1 MGLHD
6 TFDFDEAAYRLKCA
20 ERPTAKLQEEE
31 IKKLRQHFAASAS
44 MAIGLSHA
52 VHTAGLTL
60 GVSAWG
66 LRRYFVAKEK
76 LEIIRAELTRR
87 GVPLHDMEKRDAAIP
102 LGASMAG
109 LALGAGLGHVVG
121 NVMATPDVPV
131 PGPNGGG
138 GGGGSAALHFLQDDP
153 DAAAHGFA
161 QGLTDQANA
170 VGQAVHGAVLSH
182 GAGVG
187 QVVTVASMEGASGHA
202 VGYAAGI
209 MAAKKMEEMLAECV
223 GETVFAYA
231 MEKLLDPE
239 IKMELKLRGKC
250 TRLQG
255 PLGQYCRGC
264 GESIRHG
271 KFARESGCTCKAWT
285 HLLTIGIDWWTDC
298 CQETDDFDL
307 CLKCRDQGTTCA
319 CPDKQMLT
327 MQKCVAGDVLVSE
340 RGDARRRLATVSE
353 IHCVSCQRLV
363 TQGRYYCEFPSVH
376 LGRSCC

>member
-6 TFDFDEAAYRLKCA
+6 TFDFDEAAYRQKCA

-52 VHTAGLTL
+52 VQTAGLAL
-60 GVSAWG
+60 GASAWG
-66 LRRYFVAKEK
+66 LRRYYVAKEK
-76 LEIIRAELTRR
+76 LAIIREELTKR

-102 LGASMAG
+102 LGASMVG
-109 LALGAGLGHVVG
+109 LGLGAGIGHLVSGVI
-121 NVMATPDVPV
+121 ATPDVPV

-138 GGGGSAALHFLQDDP
+138 SALHFIQSDP
-153 DAAAHGFA
+153 GAAAHGFA

-170 VGQAVHGAVLSH
+170 VGQAAHGAVLSH
-182 GAGVG
+182 GAE
-187 QVVTVASMEGASGHA
+187 QVITAASLEDANGHA

-209 MAAKKMEEMLAECV
+209 MAAKKMEECLAECV

-239 IKMELKLRGKC
+239 IKIELKLRGKC

-255 PLGQYCRGC
+255 PLGQFCRGC

-271 KFARESGCTCKAWT
+271 KFARKLDLPFPAVI
-285 HLLTIGIDWWTDC
+285 LPFLPR
-298 CQETDDFDL
+298 DD
-307 CLKCRDQGTTCA
+307 
-319 CPDKQMLT
+319 
-327 MQKCVAGDVLVSE
+327 S
-340 RGDARRRLATVSE
+340 
-353 IHCVSCQRLV
+353 
-363 TQGRYYCEFPSVH
+363 
-376 LGRSCC
+376 